1 MEFQQVVQQ
10 RRMVRR
16 FASTPIGAIA
26 VGHPATQEGREA
38 QWPDGNANPWKM
50 WCIMVAGPERL

>member
-16 FASTPIGAIA
+16 FASTPIGSIA
-26 VGHPATQEGREA
+26 VGHPATQEGPRGSAARRKRKPMEDVVHYGR
-38 QWPDGNANPWKM
+38 WS
-50 WCIMVAGPERL
+50 